1 MPDEKAPVRGLL
13 AAVTDAFLLRK
24 TDASLLRR

>member
-1 MPDEKAPVRGLL
+1 MKRLQSGGLL
-13 AAVTDAFLLRK
+13 AAVTDVFLLRK